1 MKKTRILRFNVVEM
15 ILTIQA
21 AFTLERIYVNCFNR
35 IIVFK
40 LLRKLSS
47 QLWSMPCL

>member
-1 MKKTRILRFNVVEM
+1 MKKTRIIWFNDVGM

-35 IIVFK
+35 IIVF
-40 LLRKLSS
+40 
-47 QLWSMPCL
+47 